1 MMDLLDGL
9 EKLIDEQASTT
20 MLKES
25 IALANH
31 QYAELEKKFKQAV
44 ESNITLE
51 REKQEFE
58 LSNYKLKAEIS
69 KLETIIKKLEDCLGK
84 SE

>member
-1 MMDLLDGL
+1 MGLFDGL

-25 IALANH
+25 IALANQ

-58 LSNYKLKAEIS
+58 LSNYKLRDEVA
-69 KLETIIKKLEDCLGK
+69 KLETIIKKLEDCLGE

>member
-9 EKLIDEQASTT
+9 EKLIDEHASTS
-20 MLKES
+20 MLKER
-25 IALANH
+25 ILLANI

-51 REKQEFE
+51 REKQAFE
-58 LSNYKLKAEIS
+58 LSNYKLKGEILR
-69 KLETIIKKLEDCLGK
+69 LETIIKKLEDCLGK

>member
-1 MMDLLDGL
+1 MGLLDGL
-9 EKLIDEQASTT
+9 EKLIDEQASTAV
-20 MLKES
+20 LKES
-25 IALANH
+25 IALANN

-51 REKQEFE
+51 REKQAFE
-58 LSNYKLKAEIS
+58 LSNYKLRDEIS
-69 KLETIIKKLEDCLGK
+69 KLETIIKKLEDCLGE